1 MPSRVEEVRL
11 RIEPVREGPSST
23 DSGPRSGL
31 GGCSGAKLWS
41 KGLRGV
47 GRWILGEEDI
57 FSGLMLFLGVL

>member
-11 RIEPVREGPSST
+11 RMEPVREGPSSAV
-23 DSGPRSGL
+23 SGLSSGL
-31 GGCSGAKLWS
+31 GGCSMMELWP

-57 FSGLMLFLGVL
+57 FSAD